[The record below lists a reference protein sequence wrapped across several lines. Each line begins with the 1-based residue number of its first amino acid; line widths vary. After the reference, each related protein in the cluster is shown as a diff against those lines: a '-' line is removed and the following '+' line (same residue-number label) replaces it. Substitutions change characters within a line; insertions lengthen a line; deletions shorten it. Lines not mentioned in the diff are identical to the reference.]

1 MWVWTINFTIHS
13 GIYLEWLMGLAAEM
27 GRPGQGISRYDTY
40 NIDISMDCYAMQV
53 CYMDII
59 SIDIIPAN
67 YGLLCRFVWKL
78 WIYHENVGENDD
90 TLLISQF
97 GASNFWRNLNSWKTR
112 YSVHY
117 LSDVPILGHFWLV
130 AAEGSMIL
138 LVWFRI
144 MRSFVKRTFCL
155 PRFKCLWDA
164 ISAIIVFIF
173 VIRFPLFKPF
183 FCSCS
188 TRFFHL

>member
-1 MWVWTINFTIHS
+1 
-13 GIYLEWLMGLAAEM
+13 
-27 GRPGQGISRYDTY
+27 
-40 NIDISMDCYAMQV
+40 MDCYA
-53 CYMDII
+53 D
-59 SIDIIPAN
+59 
-67 YGLLCRFVWKL
+67 LF
-78 WIYHENVGENDD
+78 ENCGFTMKMWMGENDD

-97 GASNFWRNLNSWKTR
+97 GASNFWTNLNSWKTR

-117 LSDVPILGHFWLV
+117 LSDIPILGHFWLV

-164 ISAIIVFIF
+164 ISAIIVFSF
-173 VIRFPLFKPF
+173 VIRSPLFKPF
-183 FCSCS
+183 FAAAQGFFIRLGS
-188 TRFFHL
+188 THDRSIDEDVSLSHLGYK